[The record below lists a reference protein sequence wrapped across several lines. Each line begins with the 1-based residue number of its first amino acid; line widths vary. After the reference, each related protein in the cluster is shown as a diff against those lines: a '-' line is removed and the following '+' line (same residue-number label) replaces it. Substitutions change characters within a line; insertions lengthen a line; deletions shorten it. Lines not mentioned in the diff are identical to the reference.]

1 MIIINSTQSSI
12 FLTITEE
19 DYTNYNFIQL
29 EVDDKWRGNKYY
41 CILTD
46 NISSDVRRYDEF
58 TLTFTPSPDYT
69 IAQLPLLDNGIYY
82 ANIYGTTESSATSS
96 LTYSTLL
103 ESQRLIIKY
112 NN

>member
-12 FLTITEE
+12 YLTITEE
-19 DYTNYNFIQL
+19 DYTNYNYIQL
-29 EVDDKWRGNKYY
+29 QLQDKWRGLDYY

-46 NISSDVRRYDEF
+46 NISSDVKRYDEF
-58 TLTFTPSPDYT
+58 VLTFTPNSDYLT
-69 IAQLPLLDNGIYY
+69 AQLPILENGIYY
-82 ANIYGTTESSATSS
+82 ANVYGSTFSSATSS

-112 NN
+112 N